1 MKRGQR
7 QEKNKRKFQKSIDK
21 QTQDMLLYIK
31 YFSRKNKGYKWVSNL
46 GKMTKNKGKK
56 QLLIFILKKIK
67 NF

>member
-56 QLLIFILKKIK
+56 QLLIFILKKI
-67 NF
+67 